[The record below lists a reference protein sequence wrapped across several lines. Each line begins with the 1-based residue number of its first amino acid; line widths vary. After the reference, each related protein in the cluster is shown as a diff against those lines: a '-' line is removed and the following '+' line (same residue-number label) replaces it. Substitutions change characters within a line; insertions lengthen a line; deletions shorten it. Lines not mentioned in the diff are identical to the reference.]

1 MPAEPR
7 GDGPPAG
14 GLMRRRVLLIGG
26 GHSHL
31 EVLRRFA
38 QKPDPGIELTLVSPN
53 ALTPYSGMLPGL
65 IAGHYT
71 IADSHIDLPAL
82 SRWAHARFVCDRAVE
97 LDLYARIVRLAEG
110 SIEPFDLVSL
120 DIGSA
125 PDTCVPG
132 AREHAIGVKPV
143 DRFLPAWEAL
153 QADAAAGRVR
163 TIVVVGAG
171 AGGVETLFAMQFRL
185 AQALAGEMPRF
196 ALVTD
201 QAHILPEHAPSV
213 RKRLGRLLIARDV
226 VLHTGSAAV
235 AVESGAVLTANGRR
249 IAADRVVWA
258 TSASAAPWLAASSL
272 DCDARGFVRVNRNL
286 QSVSDPFVF
295 AAGDCATQRGH
306 PRPKSGVVAVR
317 QGPPLAA
324 NLRHAARHEPLVAF
338 VPQRLT
344 LALITTGARH
354 AVASWGPI
362 AANGPWVWR
371 WKDRI
376 DRKFC
381 ARYRPP

>member
-1 MPAEPR
+1 MPQ
-7 GDGPPAG
+7 
-14 GLMRRRVLLIGG
+14 RRILLIGG

-71 IADSHIDLPAL
+71 VADSHIDLPAL
-82 SRWAHARFVCDRAVE
+82 SRWAQARFVCDRVVE
-97 LDLYARIVRLAEG
+97 LDLYTRIARLAEG
-110 SIEPFDLVSL
+110 GIEPFDLTSI

-125 PDTCVPG
+125 PDASVPG

-143 DRFLPAWEAL
+143 DRFTAAWAAL

-171 AGGVETLFAMQFRL
+171 AGGVEALFAMQFRL
-185 AQALAGEMPRF
+185 TQTMAGEAPRF

-201 QAHILPEHAPSV
+201 QPHVLPEHATSV
-213 RKRLGRLLIARDV
+213 RKRLGKLLVARDV

-235 AVESGAVLTANGRR
+235 AVEAGAVVTANGRH
-249 IAADRVVWA
+249 IAADRIIWA

-272 DCDARGFVRVNRNL
+272 DCDPRGFLRVNRHL

-295 AAGDCATQRGH
+295 AAGDCATQDGE
-306 PRPKSGVVAVR
+306 PRPKSGVFAVR
-317 QGPPLAA
+317 EGPPLAA

-338 VPQRLT
+338 TPQRRT

-354 AVASWGPI
+354 AVASWGP
-362 AANGPWVWR
+362 AAVDGEWVWR

-376 DRKFC
+376 DRRFC
-381 ARYRPP
+381 ARYRPPEGATRAAPA